1 MTAQT
6 ESAPQITLQQINIK
20 LLEKNLPVIPP
31 GKIQDVLAFAKRE
44 MLIKAVN
51 DLDNPNA
58 LAFVKK
64 VFVKAQLLADE
75 SEPDLEPQAG
85 EVMVN
90 NDDQA
95 IRKSADQTGAN
106 ERAKFHVYG
115 GRAALCFEEDTTR
128 GGVPTVALDA
138 ALSVGTRTYD
148 WKKKV
153 RIQMTRAEL
162 PVVAAVLLGKRKSCE
177 FKSHGEDKSKGFSM
191 ERQDGGKVFVKVFEK
206 GQGVKAVPI
215 EAPDVFYVASIF
227 MLQIRRSAPWLD
239 ATSTIALVGATM
251 QQAG

>member
-1 MTAQT
+1 MNSPAVAGQNV
-6 ESAPQITLQQINIK
+6 TLQQINLK
-20 LLEKNLPVIPP
+20 LIAHNFPAIPP
-31 GKIQDVLAFAKRE
+31 EKVQAVFQHAERIVLIR
-44 MLIKAVN
+44 AVN
-51 DLDNPNA
+51 NLANPAAQDYVRKA
-58 LAFVKK
+58 LIGAELMNED
-64 VFVKAQLLADE
+64 QPHEE
-75 SEPDLEPQAG
+75 SPEQGMINE
-85 EVMVN
+85 
-90 NDDQA
+90 DDQA
-95 IRKSADQTGAN
+95 PRPRGDSAPGQ

-115 GRAALCFEEDTTR
+115 GKAALCFEEDTTR
-128 GGVPTVALDA
+128 GGVPTIALDA
-138 ALSVGTRTYD
+138 AISVGPKTYD

-162 PVVAAVLLGKRKSCE
+162 PVVAAVLLGKRQSCE

-191 ERQDGGKVFVKVFEK
+191 ERQAGGKIFVKVFEK

-227 MLQIRRSAPWLD
+227 LLQIRRSAPWLD

>member
-1 MTAQT
+1 MSNNAVAEQNV
-6 ESAPQITLQQINIK
+6 TLQQINIK
-20 LLEKNLPVIPP
+20 LLAHNFPPIPP
-31 GKIQDVLAFAKRE
+31 AKVPEVFQHADRAT
-44 MLIKAVN
+44 LIRAVN
-51 DLDNPNA
+51 NLTNPAAQDYVRKA
-58 LAFVKK
+58 LAG
-64 VFVKAQLLADE
+64 ADLMVEEEQAEE
-75 SEPDLEPQAG
+75 SEG
-85 EVMVN
+85 EGRAN
-90 NDDQA
+90 DDDQA
-95 IRKSADQTGAN
+95 PRHRGEQPQGQ

-128 GGVPTVALDA
+128 GGVPTIALDA
-138 ALSVGTRTYD
+138 AASVGPKTYD

-177 FKSHGEDKSKGFSM
+177 FKSHGQDNSKGFSM

-227 MLQIRRSAPWLD
+227 LLQIRRSAPWLD

-251 QQAG
+251 QQAS